1 MRSGGKSRRLALPC
15 KEQDLLKVVLAF
27 LELDGRIAWAK
38 RMNTGA
44 AVRHYQDKLGRSKR
58 RFIRFGFKGLSD
70 IVGQTADGRLLALE
84 TKRAGETA
92 TPEQIAFVETVNRY
106 GGVGAIVYSLEA
118 VQQRL
123 AQANINRRVQ
133 RGPEVTLR

>member
-1 MRSGGKSRRLALPC
+1 MCGGKSRKRALPC
-15 KEQDLLKVVLAF
+15 KEQDLLNVVLAF

-58 RFIRFGFKGLSD
+58 HFVRFGFKGLSD
-70 IVGQTADGRLLALE
+70 ILGQTADGRLLALE

-92 TPEQIAFVETVNRY
+92 TPEQIAFVDTVNRF

-123 AQANINRRVQ
+123 AQANITRRVQ
-133 RGPEVTLR
+133 CVPGVRLR